1 MLKTSTNSNNTR
13 HSNNS
18 KSNSRNNLKS
28 AFSLIEISI
37 VLLVISALI
46 AGIIIGGKLVKQARI
61 KAAQSLTEKSPIMD
75 TENLLVW
82 FEGSLDNSFA
92 TGQNQDG
99 SNLNEW
105 KTIAGVTEGEQ
116 INAKLESGGDTPIF
130 ANSINSVPAVK
141 FNGNSSFTIDSSSF
155 NDNDYTIMIVESRES
170 DKSDNYLISAV
181 NPNNSSKMF
190 KIGYSANGQIIHT
203 HGEDVG
209 DYKSYIVNYNKYE
222 GPRVLTFVYSKQDGK
237 KTYINGTLTATSN
250 NVDDFED
257 IDTLSIGKGYVGQIG
272 ELAVFKRAIDE
283 VEIKNIESYLSQKW
297 RVKMDGQSGSCI
309 GGVVDGEGCDMSS
322 CPINIAGVSKSD
334 VSRGEGTLTCD
345 KTGYVGNITYSCIDK
360 QFSKT
365 GECSCTP
372 GYAMLSGTCQT
383 QCDVPNNT
391 LGIAPNTKADPTEPN
406 QTKTLNCKAGY
417 TGTIEYSCNNAAFFI
432 KNNSQCT
439 PICSISPAIT
449 GITKSKVN
457 QALGTIDCD
466 PQNYSGSISYSCVDG
481 IFTKTSGSC
490 TALRCPFPATTGIS
504 TTEVTTTGATP
515 QPLSCNTGYSGNVTY
530 TCNNGQPAVV
540 TGSCTQIKC
549 SAAAA
554 TGFTAKSNLA
564 YAESN
569 TGTFPC
575 DVAGYTGNINYTCT
589 ASGAAFITQN
599 TCLPIKCNASG
610 VGYNKTNLAYTTN
623 SASTGHSF
631 SCNSGYTGTISYSCT
646 SLGAGNTNGTATILS
661 GSCSPICSYSATGFA
676 SRSNITTGSYS
687 CDSGYSG
694 TLNLSCTTPGGT
706 ATLTSGSCTN
716 YPYPSQCNSY
726 ISRSFD
732 DTYVGYGSGNV
743 CHSGLGAGW
752 YRLAGLYPKLQEQG
766 PYLNFRG
773 NSHAP
778 GFMQFSHPS
787 TSGQTVS
794 GTVGFNW
801 GSTTAWTTS
810 IQVTNCGPYFV
821 YYLPPAPVCNLVYVS
836 GY

>member
-1 MLKTSTNSNNTR
+1 MLKTSINSNNTR

-46 AGIIIGGKLVKQARI
+46 AGIIIGGQLVKQARI

-82 FEGSLDNSFA
+82 FEGSLDNSFD

-116 INAKLESGGDTPIF
+116 INAKLESGGDTPVF

-237 KTYINGTLTATSN
+237 KTYVNGTLTATSN

-449 GITKSKVN
+449 GITQSKVN

-515 QPLSCNTGYSGNVTY
+515 QPLSCNVAGYTGNVTY
-530 TCNNGQPAVV
+530 TCNNGQPAIVAGSCTPITCSI
-540 TGSCTQIKC
+540 TGITGLNNKTGLAYASSAASIPNTPTSACASGYSGSATYTCTTSGAATIASNNCTQIKC

-575 DVAGYTGNINYTCT
+575 DATGYAGNINYTCT
-589 ASGAAFITQN
+589 TSGAAFITQN
-599 TCLPIKCNASG
+599 TCTAITCTTPAG
-610 VGYNKTNLAYTTN
+610 VGYTAKSNLEYSVSNQRSFSCDQTGYSGSITYSCIAIGAATSLTGSCTPITCSITGVTGLNNKTGLAYTS
-623 SASTGHSF
+623 SATSIPNTPTSA
-631 SCNSGYTGTISYSCT
+631 CATGYTGSASYTCT
-646 SLGAGNTNGTATILS
+646 AI
-661 GSCSPICSYSATGFA
+661 
-676 SRSNITTGSYS
+676 
-687 CDSGYSG
+687 
-694 TLNLSCTTPGGT
+694 
-706 ATLTSGSCTN
+706 
-716 YPYPSQCNSY
+716 
-726 ISRSFD
+726 
-732 DTYVGYGSGNV
+732 
-743 CHSGLGAGW
+743 
-752 YRLAGLYPKLQEQG
+752 
-766 PYLNFRG
+766 
-773 NSHAP
+773 
-778 GFMQFSHPS
+778 
-787 TSGQTVS
+787 
-794 GTVGFNW
+794 
-801 GSTTAWTTS
+801 
-810 IQVTNCGPYFV
+810 
-821 YYLPPAPVCNLVYVS
+821 
-836 GY
+836 